1 MACALHEEALRHS
14 CVPHSFTHHVHL
26 RNILQMNGTRRAET
40 HPREHDATS
49 NTAKRSCND
58 HSTTNIG
65 NHNRTYQGNN
75 ITHYHTTPQQGK
87 LVHVAY
93 ELLLIVLRIPEPSS
107 VTLLRKAAFSALHNS
122 KARYPQPNV
131 LPGTRETILR
141 KLIDW
146 IEDDSADK
154 SRVHWVYGAAGV
166 GKSAIAQALS
176 EKSIETGRLA
186 AAFFF
191 SRNDASRDKLDPF
204 IPTITHQL
212 VNSPTL
218 KPLLMPLVDDALRS
232 TPGIWEINWE
242 DQFKAIIQEP
252 CARVHTS
259 EWETLPRLVI
269 IDGVDECVDV
279 TSQKRLL
286 ETIRASAVTLPLD
299 FLIFSRPEPHI
310 TRIFRHESFIPAP
323 RIMSL
328 ADFAVRDDIE
338 KYLRQ
343 EFERLREEHR
353 GTLPDSESWP
363 GDDVI
368 MVLLDRSTD
377 QFVYVTTVVKF
388 LRTGKIPVTPQQR
401 LEVILRAE
409 PVLNSTSPYPDLD
422 QLYSQILHFCPN
434 DGRKLQR
441 VLQFIVSPADF
452 ILPERFKLRGSPRM
466 VLTSSVTIEQL
477 LGLGQGEVTA
487 LLSGLHSIL
496 HIPEDRAEGVSV
508 LHASFTDF
516 LLDRDRSGNYYVGE
530 KLNGR
535 AWKEMVAVYQAKW
548 LSRLSAGHRST
559 PPLEGVYDHY
569 LGSLNLW
576 EYLHDHLCRHD
587 IAITDAIAEV
597 LNGFDPH
604 RYFEMILH
612 WYVVLA
618 NSYWSDAKI
627 TTAGNTSA
635 LVNTL
640 LRCVQQIDRILK
652 TIVSNITST
661 GSKPS

>member
-1 MACALHEEALRHS
+1 M
-14 CVPHSFTHHVHL
+14 
-26 RNILQMNGTRRAET
+26 
-40 HPREHDATS
+40 S
-49 NTAKRSCND
+49 NTVKRSYND
-58 HSTTNIG
+58 QSTTNIG
-65 NHNRTYQGNN
+65 NHNRTHHGDN
-75 ITHYHTTPQQGK
+75 ITHYHTTPQQGN
-87 LVHVAY
+87 LIRVAY
-93 ELLLIVLRIPEPSS
+93 NLLLIILCIPEPSS
-107 VTLLRKAAFSALHNS
+107 ATLLRKAALSALHNS

-141 KLIDW
+141 KLIGW

-154 SRVHWVYGAAGV
+154 SRIHWVYGAAGV

-191 SRNDASRDKLDPF
+191 SRNDADRDKLDPF

-242 DQFKAIIQEP
+242 DQFTAIIQEP
-252 CARVHTS
+252 CARVQLS

-286 ETIRASAVTLPLD
+286 ETIQASVPSLPLD

-310 TRIFRHESFIPAP
+310 KRIFRDGSFIPAP

-343 EFERLREEHR
+343 EFDRLREEHK
-353 GTLPDSESWP
+353 GTLPVSWP

-368 MVLLDRSTD
+368 MVLLDRSTG
-377 QFVYVTTVVKF
+377 QFIYVTTVIKF

-401 LEVILRAE
+401 LEVVLRAE
-409 PVLNSTSPYPDLD
+409 PILNSTSPYPDLD
-422 QLYSQILHFCPN
+422 QLYSQILCFCRN

-441 VLQFIVSPADF
+441 VLELIISPVNLG
-452 ILPERFKLRGSPRM
+452 LPKYLVLRGSPSIEP
-466 VLTSSVTIEQL
+466 TSAVAIKHL

-496 HIPEDRAEGVSV
+496 HIPEDRAERVSV
-508 LHASFTDF
+508 FHASFTDF
-516 LLDRDRSGNYYVGE
+516 LLDRNRSGDYHVGYH
-530 KLNGR
+530 KLDER
-535 AWKEMVAVYQAKW
+535 EWKEMFIVYQAKW
-548 LSRLSAGHRST
+548 LSRVSAGHRST
-559 PPLEGVYDHY
+559 SPLEGMYDHD
-569 LGSLNLW
+569 LGQLNLW
-576 EYLHDHLCRHD
+576 TFLHNNLCRHD
-587 IAITDAIAEV
+587 ITITDEIAEA

-604 RYFEMILH
+604 RYLEMILH
-612 WYVVLA
+612 WYAFLTS
-618 NSYWSDAKI
+618 SY
-627 TTAGNTSA
+627 
-635 LVNTL
+635 
-640 LRCVQQIDRILK
+640 
-652 TIVSNITST
+652 
-661 GSKPS
+661 